1 MNLVQQLQFQLS
13 IVRIKHVSVIW
24 SLFQSK
30 STLIADTQW
39 DNTDTIARPGTL
51 SIRHKIPEISVR
63 NQMER
68 TISAWS
74 DRNIWG
80 YLWRWSTLA
89 GPIILIGRTEMC
101 LFISA
106 LTFVSCLQITKR
118 AVARVGSVQSE
129 CSSIGHVEFP
139 NFRTKIFV
147 EWKAPLVEELLTGLL
162 YCRQFVISECMWN
175 RQTEERCPGPVS
187 SPDVSMLIARG
198 GWNAISVTEGSMRGL
213 RGPGN
218 EVSKSVIP

>member
-13 IVRIKHVSVIW
+13 TVRIKHVSVIW

-129 CSSIGHVEFP
+129 CTVRLGTW
-139 NFRTKIFV
+139 NFRIF
-147 EWKAPLVEELLTGLL
+147 EPKFL
-162 YCRQFVISECMWN
+162 S
-175 RQTEERCPGPVS
+175 
-187 SPDVSMLIARG
+187 
-198 GWNAISVTEGSMRGL
+198 
-213 RGPGN
+213 N
-218 EVSKSVIP
+218 EKRPWWRNY